1 MTESTDVPVR
11 WLTIPEIAD
20 LLDES
25 VSRVRRLIEDRQ
37 FIGAKRDG
45 VFAVPELFFQESEP
59 ISALR
64 GTIILLSDVGFSD
77 DEIIDWLL
85 SVEESVGD
93 TPIAAIRAGRK
104 TEIRRIAQAL
114 A

>member
-1 MTESTDVPVR
+1 MTV
-11 WLTIPEIAD
+11 PEIAD
-20 LLDES
+20 LLGES

-37 FIGAKRDG
+37 FIGVKRDG
-45 VFAVPELFFQESEP
+45 VFAVPELFFLDGEP
-59 ISALR
+59 LSALR
-64 GTIILLSDVGFSD
+64 GTIIVLSDVGFSD
-77 DEIIDWLL
+77 EEAVEWLL
-85 SVEESVGD
+85 SVEDSVGD